1 MSRKSDELL
10 IHSNGPL
17 ISVVDDD
24 DVVCEA
30 LQELIVSLGYNAT
43 GFLSA
48 EEFLSSGIVL
58 QTACLVS
65 DMQMPGM
72 TGLDLQA
79 RMFADGHQIPI
90 IFVSALIDEK
100 TRACALERGAFDL
113 LIKPVNPN
121 DFAHCLEQALA
132 MARRD
137 SRAG

>member
-17 ISVVDDD
+17 IAVVDDD

-30 LQELIVSLGYNAT
+30 LRELIVSLGYNAV

-58 QTACLVS
+58 DTTCLVS

-79 RMFADGHQIPI
+79 RLIADGRHIPI
-90 IFVSALIDEK
+90 IFVTAFADEK
-100 TRACALERGAFDL
+100 TRTRALEGGAVGF
-113 LIKPVNPN
+113 LIKPVNQ
-121 DFAHCLEQALA
+121 DELVRCLE
-132 MARRD
+132 
-137 SRAG
+137 RAQGGQTKSLVK